1 MRAYTIA
8 LLLAACASE
17 TTTSSTDSPSA
28 ACREVAKNELPTR
41 FVVTGL
47 GPFEGNTIHA
57 MSSVKT
63 INNIECRA
71 AARADIVENR
81 AEVRVEN
88 LRDDAVYP
96 RVGAWIDV
104 DGDGVCIGEVDLVW
118 TEIWTAPPPGVEV
131 TVTLIGDQFAFRPDD
146 EGCAL
151 L

>member
-1 MRAYTIA
+1 MILAV
-8 LLLAACASE
+8 AACTSE
-17 TTTSSTDSPSA
+17 TTSDDSIESPSA
-28 ACREVAKNELPTR
+28 ACREVANHELPAR

-63 INNIECRA
+63 IGNIECRA
-71 AARADIVENR
+71 AARTNIVENR
-81 AEVRVEN
+81 AEVRVDN

-104 DGDGVCIGEVDLVW
+104 DGDAVCLGEVDLVW
-118 TEIWTAPPPGVEV
+118 TQIWTAPPPGVEV
-131 TVTLIGDQFAFRPDD
+131 TVELIGDQFAFRPDD